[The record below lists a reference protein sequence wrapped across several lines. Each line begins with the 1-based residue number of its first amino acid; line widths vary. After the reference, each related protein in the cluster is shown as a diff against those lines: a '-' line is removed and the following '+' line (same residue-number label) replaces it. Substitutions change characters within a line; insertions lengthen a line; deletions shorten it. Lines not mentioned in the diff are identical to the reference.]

1 MKLLKLLQEIIS
13 ESQLM
18 GLNEYEATW
27 YEESRYIQELANP
40 EMAYSYEEVDNNEWV
55 FNDKYGNTIGVGF
68 NNINKYF
75 ETFYIVKDLKGREI
89 KIKLTLLHS
98 RVGPTIDDLI
108 LGLRF

>member
-40 EMAYSYEEVDNNEWV
+40 EMAYILDLNLLYLGSSKFYDYPAWEV
-55 FNDKYGNTIGVGF
+55 
-68 NNINKYF
+68 
-75 ETFYIVKDLKGREI
+75 
-89 KIKLTLLHS
+89 H
-98 RVGPTIDDLI
+98 
-108 LGLRF
+108 